1 LGQPKDRADP
11 RNGPQ
16 NYIMPVSGSFQPTEF
31 RQKGFNLQL
40 HIETVFGSKMK
51 LPLTKFH
58 GSQIELLLKQQ
69 DRLWETEP
77 LKSALCELE
86 KDI

>member
-1 LGQPKDRADP
+1 
-11 RNGPQ
+11 
-16 NYIMPVSGSFQPTEF
+16 
-31 RQKGFNLQL
+31 
-40 HIETVFGSKMK
+40 MK

-77 LKSALCELE
+77 LKSAQCELE
-86 KDI
+86 KDIEVGVYVRDLKQMWSA